1 MTLEAWTEA
10 GWLRAH
16 DTRVEEIAQLW
27 GVLEDD
33 LKSARSGDLSP
44 SSRFEY
50 AYNASLKL
58 CLVLLFA
65 CDRRLGRVGEV
76 HHTIIRVLPLVLGS
90 GRETS
95 ADYLDACRERRD
107 KMDTHGAPDVCG
119 EDADALATFARALRD
134 DVAAFLR
141 VRKPDAAFMLLA

>member
-1 MTLEAWTEA
+1 LEEDLRSA
-10 GWLRAH
+10 G
-16 DTRVEEIAQLW
+16 
-27 GVLEDD
+27 
-33 LKSARSGDLSP
+33 SGALSP

-65 CDRRLGRVGEV
+65 CDRRLGRVGDV

-107 KMDTHGAPDVCG
+107 KLDTVGASDVNR
-119 EDADALATFARALRD
+119 EDAESLATFACALRD

-141 VRKPDAAFMLLA
+141 VRKPDYAFNPSA